1 MKICLQLLSCL
12 LLFICFDCDAQ
23 DSVYNQLEEV
33 VISASKLSE
42 KRKNAPIAISTISEQ
57 TLKKEN
63 SNRID
68 YLLNKVS
75 GVYMPSIGNE
85 QHMMSIRQPISLK
98 GLYLYLEDGMPIR
111 TSGLFSNNGLIEIN
125 TGFIHHIEIIKG
137 PASAMYGAEAIGGVV
152 HVLSKNTPLKPVL
165 DMGIETNSIGFKKI
179 NVSFGNATKMGG
191 WLINSNF
198 GGQQNGPMQYSD
210 YHKKAISAKYEF
222 NLNKKISG
230 YQSIQ
235 FINYFAQTTGSV
247 DSVHFAQ
254 KDFSSMQTFTFRKM
268 NVLRVKQNIVYKW
281 DSKNSTTLNLLYRD
295 NTMDQNPAYSIGS
308 SANPTKFKGQTNSN
322 QFNSFVVD
330 AQQLM
335 LIPSLNGKLIVG
347 ASIDFTQQ
355 QLNAKY
361 IDIIKDTTIG
371 KFIAYTYPAS
381 DSILTQY
388 RTKII
393 NQAIYAN
400 LINKLNN
407 HLNLNIAL
415 RYDAFEYQFKNQLR
429 NGTPTTN
436 NLFHQ
441 FTPKI
446 GITYNKNNWGGY
458 TNYSKGFV
466 PPQITEIYNAIKVPY
481 LLPQSFN
488 NFELGAWFSSKKIA
502 GEIVLYKMLG
512 QNEIISVRQTD
523 GINLNQ
529 NSGSTN
535 HMGIEYKLNYTP
547 NSILSFNWNATNT
560 IHTYI
565 TTTIKGTNVSG
576 NEMNAAPRFWSN
588 LNSELKLNQQLL
600 FSFNWQHQSK
610 YYMDEINKTSYPGF
624 NLINLK
630 LTYVNSKNTIWLH
643 LINATNTYYATM
655 ATKNFSING
664 NAAYSYYI
672 GEPRSIVI
680 GFNWSILGV
689 Q

>member
-1 MKICLQLLSCL
+1 MKICWPLLSCL
-12 LLFICFDCDAQ
+12 LLFICMDCDAQ
-23 DSVYNQLEEV
+23 DSIYNQLDEV
-33 VISASKLSE
+33 VISASKLAE
-42 KRKNAPIAISTISEQ
+42 KRKEAPIAISTLSEA

-125 TGFIHHIEIIKG
+125 TGFIHHIEVIKG

-152 HVLSKNTPLKPVL
+152 QVFSKPTPLKPLV
-165 DMGIETNSIGFKKI
+165 DIGVETNSIGFKKI
-179 NVSFGNATKMGG
+179 NASFGNTTKIGG
-191 WLINSNF
+191 WIVNANF
-198 GGQQNGPMQYSD
+198 GGQQNGPLQYSD
-210 YHKKAISAKYEF
+210 YHKNAISAKHQF
-222 NLNKKISG
+222 NIHKKLSG

-235 FINYFAQTTGSV
+235 YINYFAQTTGSV
-247 DSVHFAQ
+247 DSIHFAQ
-254 KDFSSMQTFTFRKM
+254 QDFSSMQTFTFRKM
-268 NVLRVKQNIVYKW
+268 NVLRLKQNIVYQW
-281 DSKNSTTLNLLYRD
+281 NSNNSTTLNLLYRD
-295 NTMDQNPAYSIGS
+295 NTTDQNPAYSIGS
-308 SANPTKFKGQTNSN
+308 TANPTKFRGQTNRN
-322 QFNSFVVD
+322 HFNSFVID

-335 LIPSLNGKLIVG
+335 LVPRISGKLILG
-347 ASIDFTQQ
+347 ASMDFTQQ
-355 QLNAKY
+355 GLNARY
-361 IDIIKDTTIG
+361 IDITKDTSIG
-371 KFIAYTYPAS
+371 KFIDYAYPAN

-388 RTKII
+388 RTRIV

-400 LINKLNN
+400 LIGKLNKQFN
-407 HLNLNIAL
+407 FNIAL

-429 NGTPTTN
+429 NGTPSTN

-446 GITYNKNNWGGY
+446 GFTYNNKNWGGY

-481 LLPQSFN
+481 LLPQSFDN
-488 NFELGAWFSSKKIA
+488 YEIGAWFSSKKIA
-502 GEIVLYKMLG
+502 GEIVLYQLLG
-512 QNEIISVRQTD
+512 QNEIISVRQAD

-547 NSILSFNWNATNT
+547 NSQVSFNWNATNT
-560 IHTYI
+560 LHTYI
-565 TTTIKGTNVSG
+565 TTTIKGVNVSG

-588 LNSELKLNQQLL
+588 LNGEIKLNQQLL
-600 FSFNWQHQSK
+600 FAFNWQHQSK
-610 YYMDEINKTSYPGF
+610 YYMDEINKSSYPGF
-624 NLINLK
+624 DLINFK
-630 LTYVNSKNTIWLH
+630 LTYVKDKNKIWLH
-643 LINATNTYYATM
+643 LLNATNTYYATM

-680 GFNWSILGV
+680 GYQWSL
-689 Q
+689 